1 MAFGPKIFMINIEG
15 IKKGSIVRYYF
26 LGLQSHCRWLLL
38 PWFWKTLTPWKKS
51 YDTLNSVLKI
61 KDILC
66 RQRSLLL
73 KLWFFLQSCM
83 DLRVGPEI
91 RLLLFSHS
99 LVCDSL
105 GPPWA
110 AACQASLSFVIT
122 QSLLNLMSIKS
133 VMPSNN
139 LILLTPSPPALNL
152 CQHQTLFQW
161 VSSSQQ
167 VFKILKLQ
175 LQHQPFQWI
184 FRVDVFRIDWFNLLA
199 VQGTLKSLLQ
209 CHSSKPSILW
219 FSAIFL
225 LFASHIHTWLL
236 EKP

>member
-1 MAFGPKIFMINIEG
+1 
-15 IKKGSIVRYYF
+15 
-26 LGLQSHCRWLLL
+26 
-38 PWFWKTLTPWKKS
+38 
-51 YDTLNSVLKI
+51 
-61 KDILC
+61 
-66 RQRSLLL
+66 
-73 KLWFFLQSCM
+73 M

-99 LVCDSL
+99 VACDSL
-105 GPPWA
+105 GPLWT
-110 AACQASLSFVIT
+110 AACLASLSFIIT
-122 QSLLNLMSIKS
+122 QSLLKLISIKS

-139 LILLTPSPPALNL
+139 LILLTLSLPALSL

-161 VSSSQQ
+161 VNSSQW

-209 CHSSKPSILW
+209 CHSSKASILW
-219 FSAIFL
+219 CSAIFL
-225 LFASHIHTWLL
+225 LSASHIHTWLL

>member
-38 PWFWKTLTPWKKS
+38 PWIWKTLTPWKKS

-110 AACQASLSFVIT
+110 AACQASLSFT
-122 QSLLNLMSIKS
+122 LLVFAQTPVHWVTDAIQ
-133 VMPSNN
+133 PSHP
-139 LILLTPSPPALNL
+139 PSPPSPFALSL
-152 CQHQTLFQW
+152 SQHQGLVQW
-161 VSSSQQ
+161 V
-167 VFKILKLQ
+167 
-175 LQHQPFQWI
+175 
-184 FRVDVFRIDWFNLLA
+184 D
-199 VQGTLKSLLQ
+199 
-209 CHSSKPSILW
+209 C
-219 FSAIFL
+219 
-225 LFASHIHTWLL
+225 SHHWW
-236 EKP
+236 

>member
-15 IKKGSIVRYYF
+15 IKNGSIVRYYF

-38 PWFWKTLTPWKKS
+38 PWIWKTLTPWKKS

-110 AACQASLSFVIT
+110 AACQASLSFIIT

-133 VMPSNN
+133 VMPSNHWQ
-139 LILLTPSPPALNL
+139 LHLTIERVLLPNV
-152 CQHQTLFQW
+152 W
-161 VSSSQQ
+161 VSECVPSHFSH
-167 VFKILKLQ
+167 V
-175 LQHQPFQWI
+175 W
-184 FRVDVFRIDWFNLLA
+184 LLA
-199 VQGTLKSLLQ
+199 T
-209 CHSSKPSILW
+209 P
-219 FSAIFL
+219 
-225 LFASHIHTWLL
+225 
-236 EKP
+236 